1 MDLNTKMTIS
11 VTTSVA
17 VTPDRKDTLTQVE
30 TALTALRDKLTGIT
44 HRPDNSDPGISD
56 RRARCGTRSAGTFT
70 YICLALKDHTG
81 DHIAWGGGRNC
92 HQWPQAEPLAAWEA
106 ELLALGSG
114 TWVHGVMAAGNTDRY
129 YVLCPACVDTVTLPP
144 GYTLAPCPPQDGC
157 KGICHECGTWVG
169 GR

>member
-56 RRARCGTRSAGTFT
+56 RRARCDTRSAGTFT

-92 HQWPQAEPLAAWEA
+92 HQWPQAEPLADWEA
-106 ELLALGSG
+106 ELLAPDNGFEPSG
-114 TWVHGVMAAGNTDRY
+114 KLQCQDESGEDGYICTARKGHGGKHMGWWAHGQRDPEATW
-129 YVLCPACVDTVTLPP
+129 
-144 GYTLAPCPPQDGC
+144 
-157 KGICHECGTWVG
+157 
-169 GR
+169 